1 MRMYLKNRNKTR
13 KTYKRIKIFL
23 FLGIFLFVV
32 HLMVENIS
40 AFFIAYAKDE
50 ARKAVTTSINA
61 AMTDDLLD
69 LIKNNELF
77 RITKNSNDEIEMI
90 DYNSYVVNE
99 VLKEVTLNIEQ
110 NLLIIEDEDFRSIK
124 AKTHRDDG
132 KVAFY
137 IPFGAITNSPLLNN
151 KGPLIPV
158 RLKLIGSVLTNIETR
173 VKEYGVNNALVEMII
188 YIEAKEQVLLP
199 TISEQITIT
208 NEIPI
213 SYNIINGKI
222 PSYYSGGLAKQ
233 SEIYS
238 LPIK

>member
-1 MRMYLKNRNKTR
+1 MRMYLKNRKKTK
-13 KTYKRIKIFL
+13 KTYRRIKIFL

-32 HLMVENIS
+32 HLMIENIS
-40 AFFIAYAKDE
+40 AFFIVYAKDE

-199 TISEQITIT
+199 MISEQITIT